1 MRCRAAHLALLVAAL
16 SAAPAMADDL
26 RNARREAVASQAADL
41 ATTAAGLALGAVE
54 TNPLGVLLVV
64 PKVVGFYRIKAA
76 PTTEQPA
83 LWSAYQAFGWGAAA
97 NNVCVI
103 AAIASGGP
111 AIVPCAVVGAAVGA
125 ASWAWDAERRQRD
138 EFEEVCDSAKALNP
152 DTVCTYT
159 PAQP

>member
-1 MRCRAAHLALLVAAL
+1 MRDTLLLAAAL
-16 SAAPAMADDL
+16 FAAAPAMADEL
-26 RNARREAVASQAADL
+26 RNDRREAVASQAADL

-76 PTTEQPA
+76 PVEEQPA

-111 AIVPCAVVGAAVGA
+111 ALVPCAVIGAAVGG
-125 ASWAWDAERRQRD
+125 ASWAWDAGRRERD
-138 EFEEVCDSAKALNP
+138 EFDALCDSAKALNP
-152 DTVCTYT
+152 ATVCKYT
-159 PAQP
+159 LAQP